1 MRSVGSRSRCAGQ
14 SSVEYLVGCAVVLAL
29 LVLDSGTGD
38 SAVTLMIDSVRLAYA
53 RFASAI
59 SIP

>member
-1 MRSVGSRSRCAGQ
+1 MSRAGWSPRCDGQ
-14 SSVEYLVGCAVVLAL
+14 SSVEYLVGCMVVLAL
-29 LVLDSGTGD
+29 LTLDSGSGD
-38 SAVTLMIDSVRLAYA
+38 SVVTLLIDAVRLAYA

>member
-1 MRSVGSRSRCAGQ
+1 MSRAGRSLRCDGQ
-14 SSVEYLVGCAVVLAL
+14 SSVEYLVGCMVVLAL
-29 LVLDSGTGD
+29 LTLDSGSGD
-38 SAVTLMIDSVRLAYA
+38 SVVTLLIDSVRLAYA

>member
-1 MRSVGSRSRCAGQ
+1 MIPVGGRTRCGGQ

-29 LVLDSGTGD
+29 LALDSASGD
-38 SAVTLMIDSVRLAYA
+38 SIVTLMIDSVRLAYA

>member
-1 MRSVGSRSRCAGQ
+1 MRSVGNRTRCAGQ
-14 SSVEYLVGCAVVLAL
+14 SSVEYLVGCVVVVAL
-29 LVLDSGTGD
+29 LALDSGTGE
-38 SAVTLMIDSVRLAYA
+38 SVVTLMINSVRLAYA

>member
-1 MRSVGSRSRCAGQ
+1 MSRAGRSSRCDGQ
-14 SSVEYLVGCAVVLAL
+14 SSVEYLVGCMVVLAL
-29 LVLDSGTGD
+29 LTLDSGSGD
-38 SAVTLMIDSVRLAYA
+38 SVVTLLIDSVRLAYA

>member
-1 MRSVGSRSRCAGQ
+1 MGNRTRCAGQ

-29 LVLDSGTGD
+29 LALDSDVGD
-38 SAVTLMIDSVRLAYA
+38 SAVTLMINSVRLAYA